1 MNSHIDERLIAIE
14 TKILHQEVILE
25 ELHQVLYQQQE
36 TIDQLQ
42 KKIKLLQEQVRS
54 DNEIGP
60 AGERPPHY

>member
-42 KKIKLLQEQVRS
+42 KKVKLLQEQVRA

-60 AGERPPHY
+60 ASERPPHY